1 MVTLEKCYRH
11 LINVFKS
18 RPPFHVLATLVFPPP
33 PHEDALM
40 AEAEEAALPA
50 LQGLETLAVSGL
62 SPCHLVAE
70 DSDAEV
76 AVLQALAQ
84 EAEAVLMAPLV

>member
-40 AEAEEAALPA
+40 AEAEEAAL
-50 LQGLETLAVSGL
+50 QGLETLAVSGL
-62 SPCHLVAE
+62 SPCHLVAV

-76 AVLQALAQ
+76 AVLQALAP

>member
-40 AEAEEAALPA
+40 AEEAALPA

-76 AVLQALAQ
+76 AVLQALAP
-84 EAEAVLMAPLV
+84 EADGAIGVM